1 MTQKRKEKQKKN
13 MKIQQK
19 KDLKKEKN
27 TFKVDSLAKAVK
39 KKKMKR
45 ILKREKNLLKRQKQI
60 LNDYIQEK
68 TVHLFP
74 RGRWLQK
81 CYHHYTRRRVETAL
95 PPQQVGENCFTTLTG
110 L

>member
-39 KKKMKR
+39 KKKK
-45 ILKREKNLLKRQKQI
+45 
-60 LNDYIQEK
+60 
-68 TVHLFP
+68 
-74 RGRWLQK
+74 
-81 CYHHYTRRRVETAL
+81 
-95 PPQQVGENCFTTLTG
+95 
-110 L
+110 